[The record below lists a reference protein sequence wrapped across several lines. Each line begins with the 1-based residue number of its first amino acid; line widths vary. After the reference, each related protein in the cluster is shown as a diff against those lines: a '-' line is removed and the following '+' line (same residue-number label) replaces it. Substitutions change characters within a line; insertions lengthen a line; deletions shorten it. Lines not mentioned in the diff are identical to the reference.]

1 MIPAN
6 DEPRLISVKDASR
19 MTGMSRSMISALRAD
34 GTFPVAVSLGERKIV
49 FVRSEVQQ
57 WIDSKIAAR
66 VAA

>member
-6 DEPRLISVKDASR
+6 DEPRLISVRDTAK

-34 GTFPVAVSLGERKIV
+34 GAFPVAVSLGERKIV

-57 WIDSKIAAR
+57 WIDAKIAAR
-66 VAA
+66 AAA